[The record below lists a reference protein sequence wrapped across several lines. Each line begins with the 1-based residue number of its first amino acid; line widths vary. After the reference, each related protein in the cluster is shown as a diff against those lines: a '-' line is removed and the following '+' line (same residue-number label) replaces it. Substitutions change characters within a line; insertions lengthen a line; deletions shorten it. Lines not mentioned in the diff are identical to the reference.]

1 MSDNIVIVFH
11 NVIDVTDKVSD
22 VFGEIGNINDNVSDV
37 NDDISIIYVKTKNTG
52 NNIIKKPSNELE
64 GFIVYNVNLIL

>member
-11 NVIDVTDKVSD
+11 NVRDVTDKIND
-22 VFGEIGNINDNVSDV
+22 VFDEIDNVNDNVSDV
-37 NDDISIIYVKTKNTG
+37 NDDISIISVRAKKTSS
-52 NNIIKKPSNELE
+52 NITKKPSSSLE